1 MASTHKKKLLM
12 LAYGYPPRYAGWT
25 ERSVKFVKYLPEKGW
40 TPVVVT
46 RVEGSNDAR
55 VGEERVT
62 RVPDVLVAVREGIRT
77 RPADGGSDVA
87 PDAVDGDIPFRRRV
101 KRAVFKRADKWLAI
115 PDWTVGWAVSAFVPA
130 LRALREEG
138 ADVIYSTSPPA
149 SAHLLGLALK
159 KATGKP
165 WVMDYR
171 DPWTFESLN
180 VHLRRP
186 GFRLAVERRLERVCI
201 KNADAIIANT
211 PRAKRRFEELHPDQG
226 KKLSVI
232 TNGFDGEELARAA
245 ACLDQPVPWRSFG
258 KSTFVI
264 SHAGD
269 FFRYGQ
275 GRDRT
280 PHALLEAMKG
290 LQDKGVISPGNCRFV
305 FAGDLPVVMARR
317 IRELGLTDLV
327 DAVGVISHFDATRLM
342 LVSDLLLLFDPEGD
356 GETYVRSKL
365 YEYLGSG
372 KPILGIV
379 PDGAHKELLKK
390 SGRGLLAS
398 PDDPE
403 SIQRA
408 VERAIEHRDASTT
421 NPDFD
426 QTNYDRKKLA
436 GELANL
442 LDDLVG
448 AK

>member
-1 MASTHKKKLLM
+1 MASTHKKPLM
-12 LAYGYPPRYAGWT
+12 LAYGYPPTYAGWT
-25 ERSVKFVKYLPEKGW
+25 ERSVKFVKYLPEYGW

-46 RVEGSNDAR
+46 RAAGGKEAR
-55 VGEERVT
+55 VGTERVL
-62 RVPDVLVAVREGIRT
+62 RVPDVLVAVRERIRT
-77 RPADGGSDVA
+77 KPTDGRAES
-87 PDAVDGDIPFRRRV
+87 GDDTHGAMPFHRRL
-101 KRAVFKRADKWLAI
+101 KRAVFKQADKWLAI
-115 PDWTVGWAVSAFVPA
+115 PDWTVGWAASAFVPA
-130 LRALREEG
+130 LRALREEE

-186 GFRLAVERRLERVCI
+186 GFRLSVERRLERLCLAH
-201 KNADAIIANT
+201 ADAVVANT
-211 PRAKRRFEELHPDQG
+211 PRAKRRFGEQYPDFGG
-226 KKLSVI
+226 KLRVI
-232 TNGFDGEELARAA
+232 TNGFDGGELARAA
-245 ACLDQPVPWRSFG
+245 ACLDHPAPWRSFDAG
-258 KSTFVI
+258 TFVI

-269 FFRYGQ
+269 FFRFGQ
-275 GRDRT
+275 GGDRT
-280 PHALLEAMKG
+280 PHSLLDAMKNLLDEG
-290 LQDKGVISPGNCRFV
+290 AISPETCRFV
-305 FAGDLPVVMARR
+305 FAGKLPPVTVRR

-342 LVSDLLLLFDPEGD
+342 LMSDLLLLFDPKGD

-365 YEYLGSG
+365 YEYIGSG
-372 KPILGIV
+372 KPILGVV
-379 PDGAHKELLKK
+379 PDGAHRELLEK

-403 SIQRA
+403 SIKRA
-408 VERAIEHRDASTT
+408 VERAIEHRGAHTT

-426 QTNYDRKKLA
+426 QTNYDRKKIA
-436 GELANL
+436 GELATL
-442 LDDLVG
+442 LDELVG